1 MSANS
6 YCIVIPCY
14 RHGSVLG
21 QVLSELQPFAL
32 PIIVVDDGNDE
43 AEQTL
48 IKAALAP
55 FPEVILLKHEHNSGK
70 GAALVTAMSKA
81 QELGFTHVIQIDADG
96 QHDLAALPQML
107 ELAEQEPNALISG
120 LPQYD
125 DSIPKGRLIGR
136 YITHFW
142 VWIETMSFE
151 IKDSMCGMRI
161 YPLPDSL
168 TCSRHSGHYMDYDTE
183 VMVRLYWQGH
193 PVRFVPVK
201 VIYPKDGHS
210 NFRMFEDN
218 VKISLMHTRLVAT
231 GLLRLI
237 TKPFTK
243 KQRSAG
249 THWAQEP
256 ERMGLWG
263 MKFMMWTYQL
273 LGLRAFKLLLYP
285 VIAVFY
291 CTARPQRVASAQ
303 FLQIVRQ
310 RRRATGLT
318 DLRDPS
324 VFNHFYNFGLT
335 LLDKVATWQGDIK
348 LGQEAVFARG
358 SAEVMDYPQDQGRLL
373 LVSHLGDIELCRAL
387 VTSGKIRP
395 VTALVFHENAQRFA
409 AIMKTFAPQS
419 TVNLIAL
426 KDFGPELM
434 IELKERLERGELIAI
449 AADRLAVPG
458 VSSATARTVTV
469 DFMGRPAP
477 LAQGP
482 FILATLLKCPVMAMF
497 ALREGDKCV
506 IYAHE
511 LRSEVK
517 VARSERSAFI
527 QDLAQD
533 FAQVL
538 EQHAL
543 THPYDWFN
551 FFDFW
556 QQEQASPNQ
565 DEVSPKQNQVSPMQ
579 PEVSSKQAG
588 TLTQNQPN
596 ITSEDSTHGQN

>member
-6 YCIVIPCY
+6 YCIIIPCY

-21 QVLSELQPFAL
+21 QVLAELQPFAL
-32 PIIVVDDGNDE
+32 PIIVIDDGNDE

-48 IKAALAP
+48 IKEAIST
-55 FPEVILLKHEHNSGK
+55 FPDVILLQHEHNCGK
-70 GAALVTAMSKA
+70 GVAMVTGLTKA
-81 QELGFTHVIQIDADG
+81 QELGFSHAIQIDADG
-96 QHDLAALPQML
+96 QHDLSALPKML
-107 ELAEQEPNALISG
+107 ELSKQEPAALISG

-125 DSIPKGRLIGR
+125 ESIPKGRLIGR

-142 VWIETMSFE
+142 VWIETLSFD

-168 TCSRHSGHYMDYDTE
+168 TCSQKSGHYMDYDTE
-183 VMVRLYWQGH
+183 VMVRMYWLGH

-218 VKISLMHTRLVAT
+218 VKISLMHTRLVAQ
-231 GLLRLI
+231 GLVRLL
-237 TKPFTK
+237 TKPFDAKKAEPDTK
-243 KQRSAG
+243 QSAQQWAQQG
-249 THWAQEP
+249 AHWAQEP

-263 MKFMMWTYQL
+263 MKIMIWTYRI
-273 LGLRAFKLLLYP
+273 LGFWAFKLLLYP

-291 CTARPQRVASAQ
+291 CTARTQRAASAQ
-303 FLQIVRQ
+303 FLAQVRA
-310 RRRATGLT
+310 RRRAIY
-318 DLRDPS
+318 LRDFREPS
-324 VFNHFYNFGLT
+324 VFTHFYNFGLT

-348 LGQEAVFARG
+348 LGEEAVFARG
-358 SAEVMDYPQDQGRLL
+358 SEAVMDYPQGEGRLL

-387 VTSGKIRP
+387 VTAGKLRP

-409 AIMKTFAPQS
+409 AIMQTFAPKS

-449 AADRLAVPG
+449 AADRLAVP
-458 VSSATARTVTV
+458 SANSATARTVTV

-497 ALREGDKCV
+497 ALREGDKRV

-511 LRSEVK
+511 LRKEVK
-517 VARSERSAFI
+517 VSRPERTAFI
-527 QDLAQD
+527 QALAQD
-533 FAQVL
+533 FAQLL

-556 QQEQASPNQ
+556 QQAPQSP
-565 DEVSPKQNQVSPMQ
+565 
-579 PEVSSKQAG
+579 A
-588 TLTQNQPN
+588 
-596 ITSEDSTHGQN
+596 EDSNHGKN

>member
-6 YCIVIPCY
+6 YCIIIPCY
-14 RHGSVLG
+14 RHGAVLG
-21 QVLSELQPFAL
+21 QVIAELQPFAL
-32 PIIVVDDGNDE
+32 PIIVVDDGNDA
-43 AEQTL
+43 AEQAL
-48 IKAALAP
+48 IKEALAP
-55 FPEVILLKHEHNSGK
+55 FPEVILLQHEHNSGK
-70 GAALVTAMSKA
+70 GVALVTAMTKA
-81 QELGFTHVIQIDADG
+81 QELGFSHVIQIDADG

-107 ELAEQEPNALISG
+107 KLAEREPQALISG

-142 VWIETMSFE
+142 VWVETLSFD

-168 TCSRHSGHYMDYDTE
+168 ICSRASGHYMDYDTE

-193 PVRFVPVK
+193 PVSFVPVK

-291 CTARPQRVASAQ
+291 GTAKTQRAASAQ
-303 FLQIVRQ
+303 FLQVVRQ
-310 RRRATGLT
+310 RRRATGLS

-324 VFNHFYNFGLT
+324 VFTHFYNFGLT

-358 SAEVMDYPQDQGRLL
+358 SAEVMDYPQGEGRLL

-387 VTSGKIRP
+387 VTAGKLRP

-419 TVNLIAL
+419 TINLIAL

-434 IELKERLERGELIAI
+434 IELQERLERGELIAI

-458 VSSATARTVTV
+458 FSSVTARTVTV

-497 ALREGDKCV
+497 ALREGDKRV

-527 QDLAQD
+527 QALAQD
-533 FAQVL
+533 FAQLL

-556 QQEQASPNQ
+556 QQDQASP
-565 DEVSPKQNQVSPMQ
+565 
-579 PEVSSKQAG
+579 KQAPANSQQHEASSQQPG
-588 TLTQNQPN
+588 TLAQNHK
-596 ITSEDSTHGQN
+596 TSEDSTHGQN